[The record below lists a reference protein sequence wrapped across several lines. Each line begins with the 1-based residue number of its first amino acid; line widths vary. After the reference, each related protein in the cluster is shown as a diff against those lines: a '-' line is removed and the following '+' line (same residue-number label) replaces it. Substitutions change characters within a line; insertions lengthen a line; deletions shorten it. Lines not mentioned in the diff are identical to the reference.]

1 MNKNIVYIIISL
13 ALLAFGANWV
23 IQKANQSYDLP
34 VIKKVPSF
42 SFLTQNGEKFSEKNF
57 VGKATVLDFIFTN
70 CAGPCPIMMSNMK
83 DIYEDYKN
91 VSEVQF
97 VSITVDPLV
106 DNQEILKQYAYAHGA
121 IDDRWKFLTSE
132 LELIKDLKQNG
143 FMLYADQ
150 LPQGHAIKFVL
161 IDADGQIRKYYDGM
175 EKASMAV
182 LRNDLDQLVKQI
194 RL

>member
-1 MNKNIVYIIISL
+1 MNKNIIYIIVSF
-13 ALLAFGANWV
+13 ALLAFSANWV
-23 IQKANQSYDLP
+23 IQKAKNSYDLP

-42 SFLTQNGEKFSEKNF
+42 SFLTQNGEKFSEQNLIK
-57 VGKATVLDFIFTN
+57 KATVLDFIFTS
-70 CAGPCPIMMSNMK
+70 CAGPCPMMTSNMK
-83 DIYEDYKN
+83 DMYEDYKN

-97 VSITVDPLV
+97 VSITVDPLI
-106 DNQEILKQYAYAHGA
+106 DNQEILRQYAIAHGVR
-121 IDDRWKFLTSE
+121 DDRWKFLTSD
-132 LELIKDLKQNG
+132 LEAIKDLKKNG

-161 IDADGQIRKYYDGM
+161 IDADGQIRKYYDGT

-182 LRNDLDQLVKQI
+182 LRNDLNHLVKQI